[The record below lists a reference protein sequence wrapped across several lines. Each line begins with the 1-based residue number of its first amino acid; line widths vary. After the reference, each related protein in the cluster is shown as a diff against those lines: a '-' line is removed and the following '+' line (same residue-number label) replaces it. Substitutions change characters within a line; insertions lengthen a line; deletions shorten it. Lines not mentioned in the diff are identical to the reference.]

1 MEFSLNFPDLSM
13 VTSAR
18 TGFWV
23 TGLELLV
30 ERINQRA
37 IAEYSLP
44 MTQDLPNNSADMNL
58 RYASFQHRLGGIVL
72 DATLMIIT
80 LGIGWLIWS
89 FIVWGEG
96 QTPAKKI
103 LKLRTINFTTG
114 RPATWGHMGIRE
126 MLVPMSVSIA
136 STLTGGVASIAWII
150 VEIVFHFT
158 KNQRTFR
165 DYWVKTAVVNE
176 S

>member
-1 MEFSLNFPDLSM
+1 
-13 VTSAR
+13 
-18 TGFWV
+18 
-23 TGLELLV
+23 
-30 ERINQRA
+30 
-37 IAEYSLP
+37 
-44 MTQDLPNNSADMNL
+44 MTQEPITNAPELNL
-58 RYASFQHRLGGIVL
+58 RYASFQHRLGAIVL

-89 FIVWGEG
+89 LIVWGEG

-103 LKLRTINFTTG
+103 LKLRTINFTNG

-126 MLVPMSVSIA
+126 GLIPITVSVA
-136 STLTGGVASIAWII
+136 STITGGVAYIAWII
-150 VEIVFHFT
+150 LEIVFYFT

-176 S
+176 A